1 MNDFDNILMKYDKRH
16 EKDFTKEQLQHHL
29 VECLELLEKWD
40 PHLYAELI
48 DLVQITKV
56 YLQQNL
62 NKDQMDELTQRRY
75 EKFMS
80 KLQQDKKE

>member
-1 MNDFDNILMKYDKRH
+1 MNDFDNMLLQHKQRH

-40 PHLYAELI
+40 THLYAELI
-48 DLVQITKV
+48 DLIQIAKV
-56 YLQQNL
+56 HLQQNL
-62 NKDQMDELTQRRY
+62 NEDQRNELIERRY

-80 KLQQDKKE
+80 KIQQNK